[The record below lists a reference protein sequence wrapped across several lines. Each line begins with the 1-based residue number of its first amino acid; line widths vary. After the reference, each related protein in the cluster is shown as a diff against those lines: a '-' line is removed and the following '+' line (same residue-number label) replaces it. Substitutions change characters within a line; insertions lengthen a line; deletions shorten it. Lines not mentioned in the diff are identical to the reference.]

1 MKVIRLVGIF
11 VLLATMIACDD
22 DSNVAGRNV
31 QQPSPEPVTFSL
43 ALTEAEFDRTADQN
57 DLVVDGL
64 PVQGA
69 TLTVD

>member
-1 MKVIRLVGIF
+1 MKHIRLVGTF
-11 VLLATMIACDD
+11 VLVATMIACDD
-22 DSNVAGRNV
+22 DSGVAGRDV
-31 QQPSPEPVTFSL
+31 QQPLPEPVTFSL
-43 ALTEAEFDRTADQN
+43 ALTEAEFDRAADQG